1 MAIDVDVARLYSVS
15 EVAQVVGMPQTSV
28 RTWLD
33 SGQLHGVKMGKVW
46 RVHGDELQRLL
57 REGTRPESE
66 EYRQKVAA
74 RAARARAKK
83 ENPST

>member
-46 RVHGDELQRLL
+46 RVHG
-57 REGTRPESE
+57 EGTRPESE